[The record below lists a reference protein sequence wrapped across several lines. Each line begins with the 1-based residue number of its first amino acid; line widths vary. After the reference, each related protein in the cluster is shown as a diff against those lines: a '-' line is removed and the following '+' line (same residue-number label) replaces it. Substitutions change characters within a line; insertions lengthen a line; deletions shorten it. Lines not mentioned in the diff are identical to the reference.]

1 MLENRS
7 LDNLGI
13 QVLDKLEN
21 KEKVNIIHEVSQG
34 IVDTFPNC
42 GLEYEQIFNKLF
54 NTDMYRAIFP
64 DGNTRKKRQKR

>member
-54 NTDMYRAIFP
+54 N
-64 DGNTRKKRQKR
+64 